1 MAPPLSE
8 NTPMSASL
16 RAGRYGID
24 APYAPLGML
33 AGAVACAAVA
43 VFVAPQWWVSAI
55 ILTLMA
61 GLYLHTTRRGKFLV
75 WQRLL
80 AAQPWRGDERVLDL
94 GCGRGMV
101 LLEVARHLPRG
112 RAVGVDIWSN
122 KDQSG
127 NAMAAALANAEAEGV
142 AARVELHTADMRHLP
157 FADASFDAVVSNVAI
172 HNIAPRE
179 GRAQA
184 IDEAW
189 RVLRPGGMLLLG
201 RHQQDRRVRGQ
212 ARHPRRDRHAQQPGL
227 AHVVGR
233 PVGADPRGRGT
244 QARCG
249 ARAGLSALGVESALP
264 VPHAAGQGGPGR
276 LHARAAPPPECH
288 GPPSDWRNNRS
299 RACRAELA
307 PLWLSHELNG
317 RQRSK
322 LRSTGRARRDRKRRG
337 LSPSW
342 LTWLA

>member
-1 MAPPLSE
+1 
-8 NTPMSASL
+8 MSASL

-33 AGAVACAAVA
+33 AGALACAAVA

-112 RAVGVDIWSN
+112 RAVGVDIWSS

-172 HNIAPRE
+172 HNIATRE

-189 RVLRPGGMLLLG
+189 RVLRPGGVLLLADINKTDEYV
-201 RHQQDRRVRGQ
+201 DRLATHG
-212 ARHPRRDRHAQQPGL
+212 ATATRR
-227 AHVVGR
+227 
-233 PVGADPRGRGT
+233 
-244 QARCG
+244 
-249 ARAGLSALGVESALP
+249 SLGWRMWW
-264 VPHAAGQGGPGR
+264 GGPWVPTR
-276 LHARAAPPPECH
+276 VVEVRKPAAVRVP
-288 GPPSDWRNNRS
+288 G
-299 RACRAELA
+299 
-307 PLWLSHELNG
+307 
-317 RQRSK
+317 
-322 LRSTGRARRDRKRRG
+322 
-337 LSPSW
+337 
-342 LTWLA
+342 